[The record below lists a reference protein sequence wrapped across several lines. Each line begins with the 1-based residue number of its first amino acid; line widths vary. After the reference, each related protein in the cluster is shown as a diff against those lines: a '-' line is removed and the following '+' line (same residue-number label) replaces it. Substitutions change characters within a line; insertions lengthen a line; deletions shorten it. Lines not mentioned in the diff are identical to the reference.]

1 MKYQGNRDVYY
12 TKNLLVKLTEKQQMM
27 LGIMV
32 DILGESRSEIVRR
45 LLMVEAKKVAARL
58 DGEELDLWV
67 SLVNQIDKEADYHEF
82 AVGEAVST
90 GMKRAH
96 LERTGEELKDT
107 EVDKLKLL
115 ADKQRAWQRNYRA
128 KKKFERLKELEEFYE

>member
-45 LLMVEAKKVAARL
+45 LLMVEAKKV
-58 DGEELDLWV
+58 
-67 SLVNQIDKEADYHEF
+67 
-82 AVGEAVST
+82 
-90 GMKRAH
+90 
-96 LERTGEELKDT
+96 
-107 EVDKLKLL
+107 
-115 ADKQRAWQRNYRA
+115 
-128 KKKFERLKELEEFYE
+128 ELEEELIMFLELLVYIKRLK

>member
-82 AVGEAVST
+82 AVGEAVSE

-96 LERTGEELKDT
+96 QERTGEELGDT
-107 EVDKLKLL
+107 EVTELKLL
-115 ADKQRAWQRNYRA
+115 ADKQRAWQRSHRA